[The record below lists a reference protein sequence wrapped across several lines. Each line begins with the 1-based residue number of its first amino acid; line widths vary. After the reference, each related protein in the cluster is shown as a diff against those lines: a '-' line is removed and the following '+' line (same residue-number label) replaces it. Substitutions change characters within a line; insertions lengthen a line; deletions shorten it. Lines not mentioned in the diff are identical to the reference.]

1 MTSLLQPPGVRAR
14 SRKDLS
20 AGSIPT
26 LVEEEYNYSPPRLTA
41 TGNETPPEVRKYSD
55 SSLPSALD
63 NTNKH
68 DDAQKPTKASRRSS
82 LGLGLLGG
90 KSDSNKSGKRR
101 SSIAV
106 VFLGGRRNSK
116 VRSNVV
122 PRSGLKNM
130 HLSFVI
136 SQSKDPTKEKEK
148 EKEKEEKYQRKS
160 SESDTENDPPVTITI
175 TPDYEP
181 SAQEK
186 KRRRSSSWATKM
198 ERRRRKGL
206 PALNGEI
213 DYNGTTNGQHDEAY
227 VRQKRHSW
235 WNIFV
240 PDNLKNR

>member
-1 MTSLLQPPGVRAR
+1 MTSLLQPVGVRAR

-20 AGSIPT
+20 VGSIPT
-26 LVEEEYNYSPPRLTA
+26 LIEEEHNYSPPRLT
-41 TGNETPPEVRKYSD
+41 TNGTTPEARKFSD
-55 SSLPSALD
+55 SSLPSAIAYT
-63 NTNKH
+63 NT
-68 DDAQKPTKASRRSS
+68 DVSQKPTKASRRSS

-90 KSDSNKSGKRR
+90 KSDSDKNEKRR

-106 VFLGGRRNSK
+106 VFLGRRNSK
-116 VRSNVV
+116 VCCKAKR
-122 PRSGLKNM
+122 GLKSM

-136 SQSKDPTKEKEK
+136 SQSKEPI
-148 EKEKEEKYQRKS
+148 KEKEEKYQRKS

-181 SAQEK
+181 SAQDK

-206 PALNGEI
+206 PAMNGEI
-213 DYNGTTNGQHDEAY
+213 DYNETTNGHHDGY